1 MASVIAVATEALHV
15 QRHIAGAGCLLAL
28 VLSHLIRVQMMC
40 HQAVM
45 YWADNC
51 SASISEVATEALT
64 GGPSPGDHAEA
75 RLNSLIWIS
84 SVLAGMLMAAM
95 RRMVLRWWMQQQITC
110 AVLAA
115 SVEWSMAKHEALRR
129 AAEVHQ
135 AVRLAK
141 KLLRWSTRV
150 WRGLFLAEVHL

>member
-1 MASVIAVATEALHV
+1 MASVIAVATEASNV
-15 QRHIAGAGCLLAL
+15 QRHMAGTGCLLAM

-51 SASISEVATEALT
+51 SASITEFATEALT
-64 GGPSPGDHAEA
+64 SGDHTEA

-84 SVLAGMLMAAM
+84 SILAGMLMTAM
-95 RRMVLRWWMQQQITC
+95 RRMLQRWRMQQQITC
-110 AVLAA
+110 AVFAA
-115 SVEWSMAKHEALRR
+115 SVEWSMAKHEALSR
-129 AAEVHQ
+129 AAGVHQ

-141 KLLRWSTRV
+141 KLLRWSSRV